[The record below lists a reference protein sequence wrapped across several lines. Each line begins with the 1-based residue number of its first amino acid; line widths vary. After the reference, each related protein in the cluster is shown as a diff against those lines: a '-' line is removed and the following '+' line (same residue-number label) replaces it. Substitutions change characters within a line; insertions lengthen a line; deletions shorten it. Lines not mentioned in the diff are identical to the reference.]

1 MCDSLVIVIP
11 AFNEDQ
17 NIADTIREWYPVV
30 AAHDGDGRSRLLVVD
45 DGSTDNTGCILRE
58 MSRSM
63 PLLMVL
69 RKPNGGH
76 GSAVYA
82 GYRRA
87 IRLGA
92 DYIFQT
98 DADGQTD
105 AGDFEAFWNLRSGYD
120 AVIGMRPVRGDGRW
134 RAFIEK
140 VLCLLLWIVF
150 GVRVPDANAPFR
162 LMKRELLERYI
173 RHIPKSYPIP
183 NVMLTTFFAYYGEHI
198 AFRPVTFQNRKKG
211 KGSLRHLKIAR
222 IGLRSLQS
230 FLAFRKRM

>member
-1 MCDSLVIVIP
+1 MHDSLVIVIP
-11 AFNEDQ
+11 AFNEEQ
-17 NIADTIREWYPVV
+17 NIADTIRDWYPVI
-30 AAHDGDGRSRLLVVD
+30 AGHDGEGRSRLLVVD
-45 DGSTDNTGCILRE
+45 DGSTDSTGCILRE

-63 PLLMVL
+63 PLLMTV

-82 GYRRA
+82 GYRLA
-87 IRLGA
+87 IRMGA

-105 AGDFEAFWNLRSGYD
+105 AGDFEAFWNLRNEYD

-134 RAFIEK
+134 RACIEK
-140 VLCLLLWIVF
+140 VLCLLLRIVF

-162 LMKRELLERYI
+162 LMKRGLLERYI
-173 RHIPKSYPIP
+173 RRIPKNYPLP
-183 NVMLTTFFAYYGEHI
+183 NVMLTTFFVYYRENVS
-198 AFRPVTFQNRKKG
+198 FRPVTFLSRKKG
-211 KGSLRHLKIAR
+211 EGSLRPLKIAR